1 MFAHEARWQLR
12 ILLRDRTAAFFT
24 LVFPLV
30 LLFLLIRQ
38 VGRENEAVLS
48 MGITVAVVM
57 ASFPA
62 LAISLAAA
70 IEYGVLHRLRST
82 PLSTGVHLAGRMA
95 ASGALAAISVA
106 LILVAA
112 YFLGIAVGWPQL
124 LWLLVP
130 LLLGWAVASTWGLF
144 VGAYA
149 RKTST
154 ASFLTQILLFPLYI
168 LEGFLISGGLPDGLA
183 AAARW
188 SPLHQLVEL
197 TGAAIGGDLTAAWL
211 PAAYLV
217 LLGFLGF
224 VLAVARLR
232 AAR

>member
-70 IEYGVLHRLRST
+70 IEYGVLLRLRST

-95 ASGALAAISVA
+95 ASGALAAI
-106 LILVAA
+106 
-112 YFLGIAVGWPQL
+112 
-124 LWLLVP
+124 
-130 LLLGWAVASTWGLF
+130 
-144 VGAYA
+144 
-149 RKTST
+149 
-154 ASFLTQILLFPLYI
+154 
-168 LEGFLISGGLPDGLA
+168 
-183 AAARW
+183 
-188 SPLHQLVEL
+188 
-197 TGAAIGGDLTAAWL
+197 
-211 PAAYLV
+211 
-217 LLGFLGF
+217 
-224 VLAVARLR
+224 
-232 AAR
+232 